1 MAGIIPDLLKHTRL
15 SRLILE
21 KAVMESLGCSAYER
35 ISPLLEG
42 ITDLE
47 IKIEAIL
54 FPVNDTL
61 PPQKILHMKHTL
73 PPMTRYNLGRFP
85 KGF

>member
-61 PPQKILHMKHTL
+61 PPSKDIAHEAHFAPYDPL
-73 PPMTRYNLGRFP
+73 
-85 KGF
+85 